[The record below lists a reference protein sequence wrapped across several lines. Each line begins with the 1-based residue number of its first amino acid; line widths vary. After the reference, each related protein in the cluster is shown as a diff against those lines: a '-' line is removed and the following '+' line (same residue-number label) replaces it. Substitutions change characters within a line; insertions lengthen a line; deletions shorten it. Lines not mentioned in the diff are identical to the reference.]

1 MATVFT
7 DGQSQRFGAQTNK
20 KCDLEL
26 DGRGSRIGIL
36 ADLELSDPNAGL
48 QPVLFFFRKT
58 VGSSFWKGYPA
69 PRLGPSRDST

>member
-20 KCDLEL
+20 KCYLEL

-48 QPVLFFFRKT
+48 QPVLFFFSKN
-58 VGSSFWKGYPA
+58 
-69 PRLGPSRDST
+69 SRFLVLEGVSRTSAWP